1 MIRELDK
8 TIDWEIEDK
17 SVFSGDQIGLNKI
30 EGYKAIIRDD
40 NGEILSVMKK
50 SYSPMNNSEFLEI
63 VTKIQEISGFNLAG
77 FNEFK
82 GGRKVLG
89 FLENN
94 RENFSIGGN
103 KIKDYFILGNSF
115 DGTSSFFTGT
125 TSVLIRC
132 KNQFSQIIEHNKI
145 RHTKKIKTK
154 LDEYYAYL
162 DFYFN
167 QRDTLY
173 KTFERIGNIKLT
185 EELQEQMINFIL
197 GIKENSE
204 KELSTRKQNQIELLR
219 TTILTET
226 KDLGENLWGA
236 FNGVTKY
243 TTHEIES
250 RNPVFGNIFGIQGDI
265 NKRTLS
271 FVKAHLALETIL
283 Y

>member
-132 KNQFSQIIEHNKI
+132 QNQFSQIIEHNKI